1 MADSLISHHVVIVG
15 AGFDGLAT
23 AVGLAGPAV
32 RITRILL
39 AALAAAGLCGA
50 IARAGDAAAGRSVF
64 LQQCSI
70 CHSASPDD
78 HGGAQGPS
86 LAGLLGR
93 HAAADPAFSYTAA
106 LRAAPLTW
114 DAATLDRF
122 LASPT
127 SVVPGSA
134 MVAAV
139 PNSAERGDLI
149 AYFASLSSSS
159 RSSVAAPPAPAP
171 AGTAPIGASEDW
183 RKDFPGRVH
192 HIDIA
197 SLPPPYATASANNG
211 PRLVAR
217 PAAAQ
222 LSVPAGFRVATLAA
236 HFDGPRKMLVAAN
249 GDIFISEIYGGR
261 ITALRPAPNND
272 ALVSR
277 TNYATGLTQ
286 PFGLA
291 FYPDAEHAQWLY
303 VAQVDRVVRYAYTT
317 GDLSARGE
325 PQTVV
330 ADLPHGGGH
339 STRDITFSPDGRR
352 LFVSVGSGSN
362 IAETMS
368 KKTSEQ
374 IRVWE
379 AQHGLGAAWDRETD
393 RAAVLVFE
401 VGSQQPGRRFATGL
415 RNCVSLTRQPQTGE
429 LWCTTNER
437 DLLGDDLVPDY
448 STRIREGAFYGWP
461 WYYLGAHEDPR
472 LAGERPDLRG
482 HVTVPDVLF
491 QSHSAPLG
499 LTFYT
504 ATNGASAFPAGY
516 VGDGFVS
523 FHGSWNRGFRTGH
536 KIVRMRMH
544 EGVPTGEYED
554 FLTGFIVDNGDAWG
568 RPVAT
573 VELADGSLLM
583 SDDGAGVIYRI
594 SY

>member
-1 MADSLISHHVVIVG
+1 MSNTAIGARLLGSRVLLIV
-15 AGFDGLAT
+15 
-23 AVGLAGPAV
+23 
-32 RITRILL
+32 L
-39 AALAAAGLCGA
+39 AATAAGLGGA
-50 IARAGDAAAGRSVF
+50 RARAGDAAAGRNVF

-70 CHSASPDD
+70 CHSASPGD

-86 LAGLLGR
+86 LAGLIGR
-93 HAAADPAFSYTAA
+93 HAAGDPAFSYTAA

-114 DAATLDRF
+114 DAVTLDRF

-134 MVAAV
+134 MVVAIPDQAQR
-139 PNSAERGDLI
+139 SDLI
-149 AYFASLSSSS
+149 AYFASLGSGS
-159 RSSVAAPPAPAP
+159 APPPA
-171 AGTAPIGASEDW
+171 AASTGEEDW
-183 RKDFPGRVH
+183 RKDHPGRVH
-192 HIDIA
+192 RIDVG
-197 SLPPPYATASANNG
+197 SLPPPYATASARNG
-211 PRLVAR
+211 PKLVAQ
-217 PAAAQ
+217 PAGAQ
-222 LSVPAGFRVATLAA
+222 LSVPPGFRVALFAA
-236 HFDGPRKMLVAAN
+236 HLEGPRKMLVAAN
-249 GDIFISEIYGGR
+249 GDIFVGEMRGGR
-261 ITALRPAPNND
+261 IAALRPTADNG

-277 TNYATGLTQ
+277 TNYATGLAQ

-325 PQTVV
+325 PQIVV
-330 ADLPHGGGH
+330 SDLPHGGGH
-339 STRDITFSPDGRR
+339 STRDIAFSPDGRR

-368 KKTSEQ
+368 KKTPAQ
-374 IRVWE
+374 IRAWE
-379 AQHGLGAAWDRETD
+379 AQHGLGAAWDQETD
-393 RAAVLVFE
+393 RADVLVFE
-401 VGSQQPGRRFATGL
+401 NGSQQPGRSFATGL

-448 STRIREGAFYGWP
+448 STRIKAGAFYGWP
-461 WYYLGAHEDPR
+461 WYYLGDHEDPR
-472 LAGERPDLRG
+472 LVGERPDLRG

-504 ATNGASAFPAGY
+504 ATNGASAFPAQY

-544 EGVPTGEYED
+544 DGVPTGDYED
-554 FLTGFIVDNGDAWG
+554 FLTGFIVDNGNAWG

-573 VELADGSLLM
+573 VELLDGSLLM

-594 SY
+594 SYPRTAPR

>member
-1 MADSLISHHVVIVG
+1 MIDG
-15 AGFDGLAT
+15 AMRAQR
-23 AVGLAGPAV
+23 VESRV
-32 RITRILL
+32 TRILL

-50 IARAGDAAAGRSVF
+50 IARAGDAAAGRSMF

-86 LAGLLGR
+86 LAGLIGR
-93 HAAADPAFSYTAA
+93 HAASDPAFSYSGA
-106 LRAAPLTW
+106 LRTAPLTW

-127 SVVPGSA
+127 TVVPGSM
-134 MVAAV
+134 MVTAV
-139 PNSAERGDLI
+139 PDSAERSDLI
-149 AYFASLSSSS
+149 AYFGSLPTSS
-159 RSSVAAPPAPAP
+159 RLSAAVATAAPAA
-171 AGTAPIGASEDW
+171 AGTASIGENEDW
-183 RKDFPGRVH
+183 RKDLPGRVH

-197 SLPPPYATASANNG
+197 ALPPPYATASASNR
-211 PRLVAR
+211 PKLVAR
-217 PAAAQ
+217 PAAAH
-222 LSVPAGFRVATLAA
+222 LSVPAGFRVAALAA
-236 HFDGPRKMLVAAN
+236 HLDGPRKMLVAAN
-249 GDIFISEIYGGR
+249 GDIFVSETYGGR
-261 ITALRPAPNND
+261 ITALRPTPDNG

-277 TNYATGLTQ
+277 TNYAAGLTQ

-317 GDLSARGE
+317 GDLGARGDPE
-325 PQTVV
+325 TVV
-330 ADLPHGGGH
+330 ANLPHGGGH
-339 STRDITFSPDGRR
+339 STRDIAFSPDGRR

-362 IAETMS
+362 IGETMS
-368 KKTSEQ
+368 KKTPEQ
-374 IRVWE
+374 IRAWE
-379 AQHGLGAAWDRETD
+379 AQHGLGAAWDKETD

-401 VGSQQPGRRFATGL
+401 VGSQQPPRRFATGL
-415 RNCVSLTRQPQTGE
+415 RNCVNLTRQPQTGE

-448 STRIREGAFYGWP
+448 STRIHEGAFYGWP
-461 WYYLGAHEDPR
+461 WYYLGDHEDPR

-482 HVTVPDVLF
+482 KVAIPDVLF
-491 QSHSAPLG
+491 RSHSAPLG

-504 ATNGASAFPAGY
+504 ATNGASAFPAEY

-573 VELADGSLLM
+573 IELSDGSLLM
-583 SDDGAGVIYRI
+583 SDDGAGLIYRI
-594 SY
+594 TYSTADPR